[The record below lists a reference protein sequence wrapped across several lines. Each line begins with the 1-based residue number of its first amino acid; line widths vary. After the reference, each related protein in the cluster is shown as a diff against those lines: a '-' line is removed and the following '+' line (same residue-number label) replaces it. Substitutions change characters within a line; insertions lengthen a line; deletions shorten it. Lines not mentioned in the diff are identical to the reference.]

1 MRNCVATCAHRRF
14 VYDYQS
20 ERMRQEMVADDVSIG
35 YATERAM
42 YLERKPLIT
51 FKKWLIDHASGL
63 SALDDTVETTPDDW
77 EPPPGF

>member
-1 MRNCVATCAHRRF
+1 MR
-14 VYDYQS
+14 DYQS
-20 ERMRQEMVADDVSIG
+20 ERARQEMVADDVSIG

-51 FKKWLIDHASGL
+51 FKKWLIDHAGPSDPG
-63 SALDDTVETTPDDW
+63 ATVEPTPPDW